1 MSSKEL
7 SQLQVNS
14 IIELFSNGLF
24 KEALESISRLEKE
37 YLDNPI
43 LFNIS
48 GACYAALGDL
58 SEAVKNYEQAISINP
73 SYYKAYFNLG
83 NVFEELNQLDSAVL
97 SYQRVIEIEP
107 SYAEAHN
114 NLGNVFRRLNQID
127 ASIQSLEQAVTIKP
141 DYVESHYSLGVIFQ
155 ELGRFEEAVS
165 CYKLILEYKPDFAE
179 IHNNLGVVLQELGQT
194 DKAINHLEK
203 SLVLNPGFKE
213 AHNNLGNIWRNA
225 GKLAEAVESYIKAI
239 TIEPNYFEAQSNL
252 GTTYHELNQLIDAE
266 RHYKKAIEI
275 NPNQVDMQYNL
286 GLVLQSLE
294 KFDESIEH
302 YQKTLKINPGNAD
315 AHNNLGI
322 SFKELG
328 QLDKGLKSF
337 EKALEINPD
346 YAEVHNN
353 IGNVFRI
360 LGKFEES
367 IDCYEKTLSIKPDYF
382 EAQNN
387 LGIIL
392 MQLGRLNMAKE
403 IFSSL
408 IQLKSDYA
416 EAYSNLGIVLNALG
430 DLDSSLKCYDQAISI
445 KPNLAQAYSN
455 RGNLMIDLNNRLEAV
470 ESFKEAYKLEPV
482 TSFNLGN
489 LLHSKLHLCIWDD
502 LKNSL
507 DEIKKY
513 IYQNKKVVD
522 PFPLLS
528 LIDDPELHQKAS
540 QIYTDDKYPM
550 NFDLPQ
556 ISKYPKHQK
565 IRIGYFSA
573 DFRIHPVANLTA
585 ELYEIHDRDQFEIHA
600 FSFGPDT
607 NDEMNLRI
615 KAGVDFFHDV
625 QSISHTEVAQLARS
639 LELDIAIDLGGFT
652 QDNRTGIFAM
662 KAAPIQVNY
671 LGYSST
677 MGADYMDYIIADK
690 TLIPEDKKQY
700 YTEKIAYLPDSF
712 MVNDTKNK
720 ISKMNFTRKEAGLPS
735 KGFIFSCF
743 NHHYK
748 ITPSVFTSWM
758 KILSKVE
765 GSILWLSDGNETGIH
780 NLRKEAKKH
789 GVDSD
794 RLFFAPRLELRE
806 DHLNRI
812 KLANLFLD
820 TLPYNAHATTSDAL
834 QAGLPVLTCI
844 GESFASRVAAS
855 LINSVGLS
863 ELIVK
868 TNKQYEK
875 IAIDLATKPL
885 KMKNIKDKLEKN
897 LISSPLYDTPL
908 YVKQIE
914 RAYLTM
920 YKRYQ
925 EEKSP
930 EHIYVE
936 L

>member
-1 MSSKEL
+1 MNNLNNQTNLSREQIDSIMALYTSGQFDNAIKRIKEL
-7 SQLQVNS
+7 NEQHPNVPL
-14 IIELFSNGLF
+14 
-24 KEALESISRLEKE
+24 
-37 YLDNPI
+37 
-43 LFNIS
+43 LFNIL
-48 GACYAALGDL
+48 GACYKAIGEIDGALQMFEVATKIKPDYAEVHNNLGITLLQIKKIEEAIKSFKIAISHMPNFYDAYYNLGLAYKQNGQLTDAELNFRRVIEHKPDSAKAHNNLGTTLQELGQLNFAIESFNQAIIINPNYAEAFNNLGTTLKDLGQLDEANINFKKAIEVNPDFYIAYYNYGTTLIDL
-58 SEAVKNYEQAISINP
+58 SRNLEAIESFKKAISINSNYP
-73 SYYKAYFNLG
+73 EAYNNLG
-83 NVFEELNQLDSAVL
+83 IAFKGEKQTKNALKSFEKAISIKTD
-97 SYQRVIEIEP
+97 
-107 SYAEAHN
+107 YAEAHN
-114 NLGNVFRRLNQID
+114 NLGLVFMNLGQMNEAQKSFET
-127 ASIQSLEQAVTIKP
+127 ALQFKP
-141 DYVESHYSLGVIFQ
+141 DYAYAYNNFGSVLKQIGKFSNSIIY
-155 ELGRFEEAVS
+155 
-165 CYKLILEYKPDFAE
+165 YKKALQINPDF
-179 IHNNLGVVLQELGQT
+179 
-194 DKAINHLEK
+194 
-203 SLVLNPGFKE
+203 FE
-213 AHNNLGNIWRNA
+213 AHNNLGNAYKYLKRHN
-225 GKLAEAVESYIKAI
+225 ESLDCYK
-239 TIEPNYFEAQSNL
+239 
-252 GTTYHELNQLIDAE
+252 TTY
-266 RHYKKAIEI
+266 R
-275 NPNQVDMQYNL
+275 
-286 GLVLQSLE
+286 
-294 KFDESIEH
+294 
-302 YQKTLKINPGNAD
+302 
-315 AHNNLGI
+315 
-322 SFKELG
+322 
-328 QLDKGLKSF
+328 
-337 EKALEINPD
+337 
-346 YAEVHNN
+346 
-353 IGNVFRI
+353 
-360 LGKFEES
+360 
-367 IDCYEKTLSIKPDYF
+367 IKPD
-382 EAQNN
+382 A
-387 LGIIL
+387 
-392 MQLGRLNMAKE
+392 
-403 IFSSL
+403 
-408 IQLKSDYA
+408 DY
-416 EAYSNLGIVLNALG
+416 I
-430 DLDSSLKCYDQAISI
+430 
-445 KPNLAQAYSN
+445 
-455 RGNLMIDLNNRLEAV
+455 
-470 ESFKEAYKLEPV
+470 
-482 TSFNLGN
+482 LGN